1 MTTEPKR
8 ARPRGGLLRD
18 AVEQAKAES
27 EGLDAADIAAE
38 VRNIERADIRPQI
51 REEDPRA
58 RAARRAAELRE
69 HLGDLDEGHDDFAI
83 PMDIVPPGWSYE
95 WKRKTVMGAE
105 DPAYMQALIRK
116 GWEPV
121 PTKRHP
127 DFMAT
132 DDKNPNIERKGMI
145 LMERP
150 QEITDEARA
159 IERKKARSEINNKEA
174 QLNSVESG
182 QFERE
187 GVKIKKSYEPMP
199 IPRD

>member
-8 ARPRGGLLRD
+8 SRPRGGILRE
-18 AVEQAKAES
+18 AVERAKVET

-38 VRNIERADIRPQI
+38 AQNIERRDIRPQL

-58 RAARRAAELRE
+58 RAARRAAELRD

-83 PMDIVPPGWSYE
+83 PESIVPPGWSYE

-105 DPAYMQALIRK
+105 DPAYMQALLRK

-121 PTKRHP
+121 PTARHP
-127 DFMAT
+127 EFMVSG
-132 DDKNPNIERKGMI
+132 DKNPNIERKGMI

-150 QEITDEARA
+150 LEITIEARR
-159 IERKKARSEINNKEA
+159 IEERRARSEITGKEA
-174 QLNSVESG
+174 QLKAADAG
-182 QFERE
+182 QFERNLAKV
-187 GVKIKKSYEPMP
+187 GKSYEAVEV
-199 IPRD
+199 PRE